1 VEFGEIFKR
10 KTRMKQGHEY
20 THTHTH
26 THTHTPIICACA
38 AAKYQ
43 SSIVDW
49 IIKSND
55 MNLHHTNRQE
65 K

>member
-1 VEFGEIFKR
+1 
-10 KTRMKQGHEY
+10 MN

>member
-20 THTHTH
+20 IYTH

>member
-1 VEFGEIFKR
+1 MWSLVKYSRERRGWNR
-10 KTRMKQGHEY
+10 DM
-20 THTHTH
+20 
-26 THTHTPIICACA
+26 TPIICACA